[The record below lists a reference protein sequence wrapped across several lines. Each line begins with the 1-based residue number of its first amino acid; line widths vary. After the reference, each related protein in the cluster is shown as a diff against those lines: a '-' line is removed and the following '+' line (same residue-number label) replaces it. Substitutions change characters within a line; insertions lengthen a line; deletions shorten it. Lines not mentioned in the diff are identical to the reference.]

1 MDGFE
6 ILEKLGDGAYSVV
19 YKVRRKEDSNIYA
32 LKKVRLQNLSDKEKE
47 NSLNE
52 VRILASVKSTFVIAY
67 KEAFIDEKD
76 QSLCIVMEY
85 ADKGDLYQK
94 ICQFKKIGCLIEEV
108 DVWRI
113 FIQMVKGLKALHDL
127 KILHRDLKS
136 ANIFLFSDGSAKI
149 GDLNV
154 SKVAHKGL
162 GYTQTGT
169 PYYASPEVWRD
180 EPYDI
185 KSDIWSL
192 ACVTYEMLALHPPF
206 RAENMEALYN
216 KVVKCQYGKISERYS
231 SDISEII
238 KLLLKVK
245 SKERPT
251 CGQILKHP
259 LVKKRIEFFQAEA
272 GNENIDIDDMEE
284 GVLLRTIRIP
294 KNILFLSDKLPEA
307 NYENPYQKVKNKK
320 DGSVEKN
327 NDKIN
332 NINNKGNT
340 FPNSCLPDIN
350 LKFKKKKQNE
360 NNNNTINNEEEKVHR
375 ETDININNLNK
386 NIKNNLQNKILKE
399 KKSDGMGLLKKAK
412 LIKINDIH
420 NKNSPKHK
428 SVTEMNPL
436 VNLSK
441 EKSSLSKNSSS
452 SKNKINLNIK
462 TIQEKTIDNQYN
474 NEEKTKEDNLNLPT
488 HKRFQ
493 SRKNNKRL
501 KELQKYFNDL
511 GINEAYKLYIPQLN
525 MVSPNNN
532 NSNSNFQNSNN
543 YNSNIKYNNKKSK
556 GNRYGQVLPNLYQNY
571 RINRNN
577 SNSLNHYDNSKYDL
591 IPKPL
596 PNRKLNLLLN
606 KKFGIKLI

>member
-19 YKVRRKEDSNIYA
+19 YKVRRKEDSKIYA
-32 LKKVRLQNLSDKEKE
+32 LKKVRLQNLSEKEKE

-52 VRILASVKSTFVIAY
+52 VRILASVKSTFVISY
-67 KEAFIDEKD
+67 KEAFIDENEK
-76 QSLCIVMEY
+76 SLCIVMEY

-94 ICQFKKIGCLIEEV
+94 ICQFKKMGCLIDEV

-113 FIQMVKGLKALHDL
+113 FIQMTKGLKALHDL

-192 ACVTYEMLALHPPF
+192 ACVTYEMIALHPPF

-216 KVVKCQYGKISERYS
+216 KVIKCQYGKISDRYS

-245 SKERPT
+245 SKDRPT

-284 GVLLRTIRIP
+284 GVLLKTIRIP
-294 KNILFLSDKLPEA
+294 KNILCLTDKLPEA
-307 NYENPYQKVKNKK
+307 NYDNPYHKK
-320 DGSVEKN
+320 KFKKEGSIEKDN
-327 NDKIN
+327 DKDKDKIN
-332 NINNKGNT
+332 NNTNIDCNKGST
-340 FPNSCLPDIN
+340 FPNNCLPDIN
-350 LKFKKKKQNE
+350 SKIQKRNGS
-360 NNNNTINNEEEKVHR
+360 INSNLSSEEEKVHR
-375 ETDININNLNK
+375 NTDLNSNYRNKKSNKKKLLTIEPTVEGRGLLKRSKLININ
-386 NIKNNLQNKILKE
+386 
-399 KKSDGMGLLKKAK
+399 S
-412 LIKINDIH
+412 KIN
-420 NKNSPKHK
+420 NNSKQEIITETLSTRPLI
-428 SVTEMNPL
+428 SVE
-436 VNLSK
+436 K
-441 EKSSLSKNSSS
+441 ERIDLKNSSS
-452 SKNKINLNIK
+452 SKNKINIK
-462 TIQEKTIDNQYN
+462 TIDKLYN
-474 NEEKTKEDNLNLPT
+474 NEEKSNLKTDEIKIENPNNANLPN
-488 HKRFQ
+488 HKRYQ
-493 SRKNNKRL
+493 TKKNKRL
-501 KELQKYFNDL
+501 KELHKYFNDL
-511 GINEAYKLYIPQLN
+511 GINDTYKLYIPQIGIAN
-525 MVSPNNN
+525 SNKNKCNNN
-532 NSNSNFQNSNN
+532 LTNN
-543 YNSNIKYNNKKSK
+543 NINNIKNTNQK
-556 GNRYGQVLPNLYQNY
+556 
-571 RINRNN
+571 RI
-577 SNSLNHYDNSKYDL
+577 
-591 IPKPL
+591 
-596 PNRKLNLLLN
+596 
-606 KKFGIKLI
+606 